1 MLSLLF
7 SFNLVLT
14 VALTAALLAF
24 VAFLPVSASMR
35 SMIGAIEFT
44 EILPSATSGFRRVIA
59 PTATVNISV
68 ANKVGRRLGICFLVF
83 MIRSILFN
91 NWYFLPVAASASFQ
105 SFWRVCSSLN
115 KAFAYMIG
123 SAVAFTTR
131 SWQQFS
137 RSSFIILFISWAQGL
152 KNRMMAITCCI
163 IFTR

>member
-35 SMIGAIEFT
+35 SIIGVIDFN
-44 EILPSATSGFRRVIA
+44 EIFPCATSGFSRVMA
-59 PTATVNISV
+59 PTATDNISV
-68 ANKVGRRLGICFLVF
+68 ANKVGRRLDFFFLVF
-83 MIRSILFN
+83 MIRSILFK

-115 KAFAYMIG
+115 
-123 SAVAFTTR
+123 
-131 SWQQFS
+131 
-137 RSSFIILFISWAQGL
+137 
-152 KNRMMAITCCI
+152 
-163 IFTR
+163 